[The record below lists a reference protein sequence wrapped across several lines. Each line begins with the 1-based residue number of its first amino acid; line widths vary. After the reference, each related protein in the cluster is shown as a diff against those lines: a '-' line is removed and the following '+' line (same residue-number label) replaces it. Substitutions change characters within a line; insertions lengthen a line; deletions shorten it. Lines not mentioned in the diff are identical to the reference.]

1 MEFAILSFEVQRFE
15 SNAAISQ
22 GLDIPGDLSQS
33 FIQYVANNVDH
44 NLPKLDGNNT
54 FRGMGII
61 CGITLCTMQQRPIRR
76 EVGSAKKIKFIAN
89 VEIEFYKQ
97 SNNSAMT
104 ITFED
109 LKIMKNIDK
118 SSCLNF
124 LSLVIWPL
132 KKSYTGVVG
141 EMQVKQIGQYPGK
154 SSGFLPMI
162 DMNPS
167 DLHVSSVY
175 STLLFVCRD
184 ARYYQRAHV
193 MTFDQPLFWKAMTI
207 FWNEPDSS
215 QIRLG
220 AFYTEMSFLS
230 CIGHI

>member
-1 MEFAILSFEVQRFE
+1 MEKKNNDFKVSSIGEAIKRPRTLVSPLQIGLEVQLHHSFASRFFVPTLNSLGICYSFFEV
-15 SNAAISQ
+15 Q

-44 NLPKLDGNNT
+44 NLRKLDGNNT

-76 EVGSAKKIKFIAN
+76 EVVSAKKIKSIAN

-118 SSCLNF
+118 SSCLDF
-124 LSLVIWPL
+124 LSLVIWQL
-132 KKSYTGVVG
+132 KNSYTGVVRR
-141 EMQVKQIGQYPGK
+141 
-154 SSGFLPMI
+154 
-162 DMNPS
+162 NAS
-167 DLHVSSVY
+167 D
-175 STLLFVCRD
+175 TK
-184 ARYYQRAHV
+184 RAI
-193 MTFDQPLFWKAMTI
+193 PW
-207 FWNEPDSS
+207 
-215 QIRLG
+215 
-220 AFYTEMSFLS
+220 
-230 CIGHI
+230 